1 MKPEEQRIAIAEACG
16 SHQVSRLSFDGGTIT
31 HITDENGRIRTIRQ
45 IDDGP
50 RSETY
55 PRDWIPLADYLN
67 DLNAMHEAVETLR
80 GKTGPE
86 WFDFQRLLMI
96 ECGSW
101 MNCIQARAA
110 VRAEVFLKTLSL
122 WKDDN

>member
-16 SHQVSRLSFDGGTIT
+16 WKQDSRNVGRYGVREDGWWSPI
-31 HITDENGRIRTIRQ
+31 NGKFHT
-45 IDDGP
+45 G
-50 RSETY
+50 SESL
-55 PRDWIPLADYLN
+55 PDYLR
-67 DLNAMHEAVETLR
+67 DLNAMHGAVETLR

-101 MNCIQARAA
+101 MNCIQASAA
-110 VRAEVFLKTLSL
+110 LRAEVFLKTLNL
-122 WKDDN
+122 WEEDEFEV

>member
-16 SHQVSRLSFDGGTIT
+16 WRFVYDYTYNLDSPPEFTTISP
-31 HITDENGRIRTIRQ
+31 EGRRFC
-45 IDDGP
+45 GH
-50 RSETY
+50 Y
-55 PRDWIPLADYLN
+55 PDYLN
-67 DLNAMHEAVETLR
+67 SLDAMHGAVETLR

-110 VRAEVFLKTLSL
+110 LRAEVFLKTLSL

>member
-1 MKPEEQRIAIAEACG
+1 MKPEEQRIAIAKACG
-16 SHQVSRLSFDGGTIT
+16 WTHFEPDTIQYTARRADGKWGEIP
-31 HITDENGRIRTIRQ
+31 D
-45 IDDGP
+45 
-50 RSETY
+50 Y
-55 PRDWIPLADYLN
+55 PNSLD
-67 DLNAMHEAVETLR
+67 AMHGAVETLR

-101 MNCIQARAA
+101 MNCIQASAA
-110 VRAEVFLKTLSL
+110 VRAEAFLKTLSL

>member
-16 SHQVSRLSFDGGTIT
+16 WRWVTLRQQEGLCDDVRGYPPDVDCVGL
-31 HITDENGRIRTIRQ
+31 NGRYV
-45 IDDGP
+45 P
-50 RSETY
+50 
-55 PRDWIPLADYLN
+55 DYLN
-67 DLNAMHEAVETLR
+67 SLDAMHGAVETLR

-101 MNCIQARAA
+101 MNCIQASAA
-110 VRAEVFLKTLSL
+110 QRAEAFLKTLSL